1 MSTTKNGDT
10 ISVHYKGTLDDGTEF
25 DSSHNRGETL
35 TFQVGVGQMIPGF
48 DSGVVGMTV
57 GETRNITIEAA
68 EAYGAREDEA
78 VQEIPK
84 SSFPENF
91 QFIVGQQ
98 VQGTGP
104 NEETISAII
113 ISENEDSATLDFNHP
128 LAGKNLNFE
137 VELVEIVNSFEEGK
151 ESEES

>member
-10 ISVHYKGTLDDGTEF
+10 ISVHYTGTLDDGTEF
-25 DSSHNRGETL
+25 DSSHTRGETL

-48 DSGVVGMTV
+48 DAGVVGMTV
-57 GETRNITIEAA
+57 GETKTINIPAT
-68 EAYGAREDEA
+68 EAYGERVTEA
-78 VQEIPK
+78 VQQIPK
-84 SSFPENF
+84 TSFPENF

-104 NEETISAII
+104 NG
-113 ISENEDSATLDFNHP
+113 ENVTATVLTESDNEVTLDFNHP

-137 VELVEIVNSFEEGK
+137 VELVEIVNN
-151 ESEES
+151 

>member
-10 ISVHYKGTLDDGTEF
+10 ISVHYRGTLDDGTEF

-48 DSGVVGMTV
+48 DAGVVGMTV
-57 GETRNITIEAA
+57 GETKTINIPAT
-68 EAYGAREDEA
+68 EAYGERVTEA
-78 VQEIPK
+78 VQQIPK
-84 SSFPENF
+84 TSFPENF

-104 NEETISAII
+104 NG
-113 ISENEDSATLDFNHP
+113 ENVTATVLTESDNEVTLDFNHP

-137 VELVEIVNSFEEGK
+137 VELVEIVTT
-151 ESEES
+151 

>member
-48 DSGVVGMTV
+48 DAGVVGMSV
-57 GETRNITIEAA
+57 GETKNITIEA
-68 EAYGAREDEA
+68 ENAYGERVENA

-84 SSFPENF
+84 ESFPENF
-91 QFIVGQQ
+91 QFIIGQQ
-98 VQGTGP
+98 VQGSGP
-104 NEETISAII
+104 NGENVAAVI
-113 ISENEDSATLDFNHP
+113 ISEGDATATLDFNHP

-137 VELVEIVNSFEEGK
+137 VELVEIVDASEGNDNNN
-151 ESEES
+151 

>member
-35 TFQVGVGQMIPGF
+35 TFQIGVGQMIPGF

-57 GETRNITIEAA
+57 GETKNITIPAT
-68 EAYGAREDEA
+68 EAYGERVTEA
-78 VQEIPK
+78 VQQIPK
-84 SSFPENF
+84 TSFPENF

-104 NEETISAII
+104 NGEAVTAVII
-113 ISENEDSATLDFNHP
+113 TEDTEGVTLDFNHP

-137 VELVEIVNSFEEGK
+137 VELVEIVGAFGEADSND
-151 ESEES
+151 

>member
-10 ISVHYKGTLDDGTEF
+10 ISVHYRGTLDDGTEF
-25 DSSHNRGETL
+25 DSSRNRGETL

-48 DSGVVGMTV
+48 DAGVVGMSV
-57 GETRNITIEAA
+57 GETKNIQIPAND
-68 EAYGAREDEA
+68 AYGERVDEA
-78 VQEIPK
+78 VQQVPK
-84 SSFPENF
+84 TAFPENF

-104 NEETISAII
+104 NGETIAAVV
-113 ISENEDSATLDFNHP
+113 ISESENDATLDFNHP

-137 VELVEIVNSFEEGK
+137 VELVEIVGSPEETDNDD
-151 ESEES
+151 